1 MKNVPFRVSRA
12 ARHAIH
18 GAALSLAMAGVA
30 SAAVDAST
38 VSMRVENNRTAVI
51 TYRLAGQPPPPRP
64 GRRPRPLIPGAAVS
78 ALTASGLFDIGRWQ
92 HYHGSPGVPPA
103 PGRSFA
109 SHPRG
114 GGGMERNA
122 QFCIFLP

>member
-103 PGRSFA
+103 PLLLTRAVGEA
-109 SHPRG
+109 WK
-114 GGGMERNA
+114 GMRNFVF
-122 QFCIFLP
+122 FCPEI